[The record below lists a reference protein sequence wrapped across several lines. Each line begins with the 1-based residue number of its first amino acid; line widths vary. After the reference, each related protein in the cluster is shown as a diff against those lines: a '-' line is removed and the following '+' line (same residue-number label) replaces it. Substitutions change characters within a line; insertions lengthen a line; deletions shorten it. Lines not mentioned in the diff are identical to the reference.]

1 MTTWILLLQG
11 INVSGQKRMPMPEL
25 QSLLA
30 GLGLQSARTYIQSG
44 NAVFACPETDRAVLG
59 EMIGNAIVEKFGF
72 TTPVFLRTAAEMAR
86 VAGENPFLTARSEDP
101 ACLHVTFLS
110 APLTPESRASLIA
123 PVGIPDEM
131 QCEQEEIYLF
141 CPQGYG
147 RTKLNNAFFERK
159 LKIQVTTRNWNSVVT
174 PPQDGGI
181 AALTS
186 FTGSLLP
193 PFLRP
198 IQFALPERTF

>member
-1 MTTWILLLQG
+1 M
-11 INVSGQKRMPMPEL
+11 
-25 QSLLA
+25 
-30 GLGLQSARTYIQSG
+30 
-44 NAVFACPETDRAVLG
+44 LG
-59 EMIGNAIVEKFGF
+59 ELIGNAIAEKFGF

-101 ACLHVTFLS
+101 AFLHVTFLS

-123 PVGIPDEM
+123 PAGIPDEM
-131 QCEQEEIYLF
+131 QPGLEEVYLF

-159 LKIQVTTRNWNSVVT
+159 LDQKRHHPQLELGGD
-174 PPQDGGI
+174 PPQDGGR
-181 AALTS
+181 AALAS
-186 FTGSLLP
+186 LPDRLLP

-198 IQFALPERTF
+198 FQFPIPQGTLRTVHEESRRRHAPAARRI